1 MITTDKKGP
10 SDVCWLALAF
20 SVLQMNA
27 DRRDF
32 ELILLDG
39 TSHENDASFAQ
50 ACFCCV
56 SLNFITGWK
65 LQHLLVSGIL

>member
-1 MITTDKKGP
+1 MSIVLGSRP
-10 SDVCWLALAF
+10 SAVHGNVKRAAVLALAF

-39 TSHENDASFAQ
+39 TS
-50 ACFCCV
+50 V
-56 SLNFITGWK
+56 TPRVLITLIRTNWELK
-65 LQHLLVSGIL
+65 LIIGSKSGS